1 MDAQIEE
8 LRRHATT
15 TLSDAMDRLGIAG
28 QAFGIAPLDRR
39 FRLVGPAFTV
49 RTIPVATRAGASV
62 GDYIDEV
69 PAGSVVVLDNGGRLD
84 ATVWGDILTIVA
96 HRRGL
101 GGTVIHGVCRDAA
114 RSLELGYPIFS
125 RGVFMRTGKDRVRA
139 DGYQVPVSLG
149 EVRVEPGDMVAGDGD
164 GVVVIPAGRLADV
177 LAASSQIAAAEERIR
192 SDVEQGSRLDEAR
205 KRHRYFQLQSGGLA
219 GEAGHSGADGD

>member
-1 MDAQIEE
+1 
-8 LRRHATT
+8 
-15 TLSDAMDRLGIAG
+15 MDRLGIVG

-39 FRLVGPAFTV
+39 FRLVGTAFTV
-49 RTIPVATRAGASV
+49 RTIPVAAAAGASV
-62 GDYIDEV
+62 GDYIDDV
-69 PAGSVVVLDNGGRLD
+69 PVGSVVVLDNGGRTD

-101 GGTVIHGVCRDAA
+101 AGTVIHGVCRDSA

-125 RGVFMRTGKDRVRA
+125 RGVFMRTGRDRVRA

-149 EVRVEPGDMVAGDGD
+149 EVRVEPGDVVVGDGD

-177 LAASSQIAAAEERIR
+177 LAASSQIAEAEERIR
-192 SDVEQGSRLDEAR
+192 GEVERGSRLDEAR
-205 KRHRYFQLQSGGLA
+205 KRHRYFQLQSARLP
-219 GEAGHSGADGD
+219 GEAGEGGV

>member
-1 MDAQIEE
+1 
-8 LRRHATT
+8 
-15 TLSDAMDRLGIAG
+15 MDRLGVVG
-28 QAFGIAPLDRR
+28 QAFGIAPLDRS

-49 RTIPVATRAGASV
+49 RTIPVAAAAGASV

-101 GGTVIHGVCRDAA
+101 AGTVIHGVCRDAA
-114 RSLELGYPIFS
+114 RSVELGYPIFS
-125 RGVFMRTGKDRVRA
+125 RGVYMRTGKDRVRA

-149 EVRVEPGDMVAGDGD
+149 EVRVEPGDMVVGDGD

-177 LAASSQIAAAEERIR
+177 LAASSQIAEAEERIR
-192 SDVEQGSRLDEAR
+192 GEVEQGSRLDEAR
-205 KRHRYFQLQSGGLA
+205 KRHRYFQLQSGRLA
-219 GEAGHSGADGD
+219 GEAGQSGRDGD

>member
-149 EVRVEPGDMVAGDGD
+149 EVRVDPGDMVVGDGD

-177 LAASSQIAAAEERIR
+177 LAASSQIAGAEERIR
-192 SDVEQGSRLDEAR
+192 SEVDQGSRLDEAR
-205 KRHRYFQLQSGGLA
+205 KRHRYFQLQSGDLA
-219 GEAGHSGADGD
+219 GQAGHGGPDGD